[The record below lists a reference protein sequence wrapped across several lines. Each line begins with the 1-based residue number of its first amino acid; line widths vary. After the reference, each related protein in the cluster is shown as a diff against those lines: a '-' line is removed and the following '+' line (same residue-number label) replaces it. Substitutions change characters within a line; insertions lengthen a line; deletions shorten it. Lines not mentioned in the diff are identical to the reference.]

1 MREGDR
7 RPTGLRMVRNPDG
20 SLRLNSGATA
30 PVPAQSR
37 SARTGGGISRYN
49 PFKGVF
55 RRVPKKAKPPEDIG
69 SIWYEQERMRA
80 EREAEDRRRRAIKKA
95 QRAARRQA
103 HWAYLS
109 GQKGGELRLSLRV
122 PKLPKLPKFSK
133 LRRFRFRYGL
143 AAGLMVIV
151 AVGVLFAFNLRSRS
165 TSETKTGEPEVAG
178 VSTNQKV
185 PELPKEKA
193 TFQMMFPNG
202 DQAAYKDTVRRISPD
217 GKEPVFVFVDETA
230 GVKLRVSEQAIP
242 SDFKTDLPGKLE
254 KMARDFQAS
263 SVLVVDGSKVYYG
276 VSVKDS
282 IQSIIFTKG
291 SLLFLVKADR
301 QLTDTQITKYVQSL
315 K

>member
-7 RPTGLRMVRNPDG
+7 RASLRMVRNPDG
-20 SLRLNSGATA
+20 SLRLNNRDGAMAPGARPAAQRGRATA
-30 PVPAQSR
+30 
-37 SARTGGGISRYN
+37 RYN
-49 PFKGVF
+49 PFKNVF
-55 RRVPKKAKPPEDIG
+55 RRGPKKTMTPEDIG

-80 EREAEDRRRRAIKKA
+80 EREAEERRHKAIRKA
-95 QRAARRQA
+95 QRAARRKA

-109 GQKGGELRLSLRV
+109 GQKGSELHLSLRL

-133 LRRFRFRYGL
+133 IRHLRYGL
-143 AAGLMVIV
+143 ITGLIIVVVAGLIIALAMRPQ
-151 AVGVLFAFNLRSRS
+151 GGSHTND
-165 TSETKTGEPEVAG
+165 TQEVAG
-178 VSTNQKV
+178 ASTSQSQKAS
-185 PELPKEKA
+185 ELPKEEAAFK
-193 TFQMMFPNG
+193 MMFPNG
-202 DQAAYKDTVRRISPD
+202 DHTTYKDTVRRISPD
-217 GKEPVFVFVDETA
+217 GKDPVFVYVDEVA
-230 GVKLRVSEQAIP
+230 SVKIRVSEQAIP
-242 SDFKTDLPGKLE
+242 ADFKTDLAGKLE

-301 QLTDTQITKYVQSL
+301 QLTDTQITKYIQSL